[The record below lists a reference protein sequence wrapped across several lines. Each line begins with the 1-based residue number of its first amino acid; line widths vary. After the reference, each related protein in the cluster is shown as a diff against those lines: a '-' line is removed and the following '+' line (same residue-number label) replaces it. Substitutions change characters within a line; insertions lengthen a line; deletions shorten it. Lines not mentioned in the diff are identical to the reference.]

1 MATAETS
8 GQRLERL
15 KSLVPGLTNDV
26 IGEWFGLTAQ
36 AVQKWTKAEVPRNRF
51 ATIVE
56 KTGVA
61 EEWLVLGK
69 GEPFPVDDK
78 EALPAAT
85 GAQMSL
91 AEDTGVTVDHL
102 LNGFGQANT
111 EAGPEIR
118 DNRVPVIGAAA
129 AGAFRHIEQ
138 LRPDEIEE
146 YVASMKN
153 QDGYRFALRIIG
165 QSMENPGGKKHIP
178 DGSIVIFNARRTD
191 PETGDLVL
199 AKLLFGEETTFKK
212 FVRDAGKVWLEPLN
226 PRYPMITE
234 QFQVIATAEEMVQIL

>member
-1 MATAETS
+1 
-8 GQRLERL
+8 
-15 KSLVPGLTNDV
+15 
-26 IGEWFGLTAQ
+26 
-36 AVQKWTKAEVPRNRF
+36 
-51 ATIVE
+51 
-56 KTGVA
+56 
-61 EEWLVLGK
+61 
-69 GEPFPVDDK
+69 
-78 EALPAAT
+78 
-85 GAQMSL
+85 
-91 AEDTGVTVDHL
+91 
-102 LNGFGQANT
+102 
-111 EAGPEIR
+111 
-118 DNRVPVIGAAA
+118 
-129 AGAFRHIEQ
+129 
-138 LRPDEIEE
+138 
-146 YVASMKN
+146 VASMKN

>member
-1 MATAETS
+1 MNT
-8 GQRLERL
+8 
-15 KSLVPGLTNDV
+15 
-26 IGEWFGLTAQ
+26 
-36 AVQKWTKAEVPRNRF
+36 
-51 ATIVE
+51 
-56 KTGVA
+56 
-61 EEWLVLGK
+61 
-69 GEPFPVDDK
+69 
-78 EALPAAT
+78 T
-85 GAQMSL
+85 GARIRQAREKIGLRQVAL
-91 AEDTGVTVDHL
+91 AKAVGVSNVTISNWESDNHALKADNAAKLASVLRVSVNYL
-102 LNGFGQANT
+102 LYGTDGTTDEMDDNSTPGNQLPNGFGQANT

-118 DNRVPVIGAAA
+118 DNRVPVIGEAT

-153 QDGYRFALRIIG
+153 QDGYRFALRIVG